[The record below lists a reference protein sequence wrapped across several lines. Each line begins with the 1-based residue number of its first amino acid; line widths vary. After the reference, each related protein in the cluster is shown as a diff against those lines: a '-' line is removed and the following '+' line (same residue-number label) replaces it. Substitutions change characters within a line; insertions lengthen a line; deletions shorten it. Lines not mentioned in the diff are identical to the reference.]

1 MNKWEKLL
9 SDKRDNQ
16 TNQQNQQ
23 NQKNQLRSN
32 FQRDFDRLIFTYSF
46 RRLNDKTQVHT
57 LPDSDYVRTRLT
69 HSLEVSSVGRSL
81 GVQVFRD
88 CLADKNFISS
98 ADFSSIVAAACL
110 AHDIGNPP
118 FGHDGEAAIREWIK
132 SPNCKLFA
140 GIHNQNQRNDFLNFD
155 GNAQGLRIITDLEKH
170 NGNDGLSLTYATL
183 ATFVKYP
190 SGSKYMSQNDI
201 NKRPG
206 KYKKFGIFDSELAK
220 YQQIAEHLGL
230 KKLNDKN
237 DVWQRHPLVYL
248 VEAADDICYLV
259 IDLEDAARLKII
271 STSIAKN
278 FLEDLLKLDQNFV
291 NLNLANDYEQLD
303 FLRSKAI
310 NFLIAN
316 AAKNF
321 IANENSLLN
330 GEYEKSTLFDE
341 NINLWMQQVRKFSAE
356 NIYENAK
363 AIKTDIMAFQI
374 LEELLTL
381 FDNACY
387 EFLQNKKQNK
397 NDKISRKKYLI
408 LQVLPE
414 RFRPQENDDE
424 YSCLQKIL
432 DFISGLTDFG
442 AVKLYKELT
451 AKILT

>member
-1 MNKWEKLL
+1 M
-9 SDKRDNQ
+9 
-16 TNQQNQQ
+16 
-23 NQKNQLRSN
+23 
-32 FQRDFDRLIFTYSF
+32 
-46 RRLNDKTQVHT
+46 
-57 LPDSDYVRTRLT
+57 
-69 HSLEVSSVGRSL
+69 
-81 GVQVFRD
+81 
-88 CLADKNFISS
+88 
-98 ADFSSIVAAACL
+98 
-110 AHDIGNPP
+110 
-118 FGHDGEAAIREWIK
+118 
-132 SPNCKLFA
+132 
-140 GIHNQNQRNDFLNFD
+140 
-155 GNAQGLRIITDLEKH
+155 
-170 NGNDGLSLTYATL
+170 
-183 ATFVKYP
+183 
-190 SGSKYMSQNDI
+190 
-201 NKRPG
+201 
-206 KYKKFGIFDSELAK
+206 
-220 YQQIAEHLGL
+220 
-230 KKLNDKN
+230 
-237 DVWQRHPLVYL
+237 
-248 VEAADDICYLV
+248 
-259 IDLEDAARLKII
+259 
-271 STSIAKN
+271 
-278 FLEDLLKLDQNFV
+278 KLDQNFV